1 MAISEARRRDLYNSL
16 DELLGTE
23 LAETLMAYLPAY
35 ESTELATKEDI
46 RRLEDR
52 FDRIDNRFGQV
63 DDRFGQ
69 VEDQFKQVDDRFDRI
84 EHRFKQVDDRF
95 DRIEDRLDAV
105 NQRLDRFFLTQSAG
119 LIAIVGTLIAA
130 VLL

>member
-16 DELLGTE
+16 NELLGTE

-46 RRLEDR
+46 RRLE
-52 FDRIDNRFGQV
+52 
-63 DDRFGQ
+63 
-69 VEDQFKQVDDRFDRI
+69 
-84 EHRFKQVDDRF
+84 DRF